1 MPAIAQQRSNST
13 IRDVPVGDVFRGA
26 ALQRRASADLIAAG
40 VRDRILA
47 GDLVPGDAL
56 RETELAEAF
65 GVARNTVREG
75 LRLLTQGGLATYEMH
90 RGVTVRRH
98 TAAEVAAV
106 FEVRAIIEEAAAR
119 RAGTLEAG
127 EAARLRRAMED
138 SESADAVGDVKGVLT
153 ANLEFHRELVRLLGN
168 PKLDDIFNQLL
179 AELRLILTPLDRDV
193 GGAWLG
199 RNRELFDL
207 LVDGDAATFRSRLQR
222 YLEDSRRDVVARIRG
237 A

>member
-1 MPAIAQQRSNST
+1 MSAIAQQRSDST
-13 IRDVPVGDVFRGA
+13 IRDVPVEDVFRGA
-26 ALQRRASADLIAAG
+26 ALKRRASADLIAAG

-56 RETELAEAF
+56 REAELAEAF

-222 YLEDSRRDVVARIRG
+222 YLEDSRRDVVARIGG

>member
-1 MPAIAQQRSNST
+1 VTVR
-13 IRDVPVGDVFRGA
+13 DVFRGA
-26 ALQRRASADLIAAG
+26 ALERRASADLIAAG

-47 GDLVPGDAL
+47 GELVPGDPL
-56 RETELAEAF
+56 REAELAEAF

-106 FEVRAIIEEAAAR
+106 FEVRAIIELAAAR
-119 RAGTLEAG
+119 RAGTIEAW
-127 EAARLRRAMED
+127 EAARLRRVLED
-138 SESADAVGDVKGVLT
+138 SEASDAIGDVKGVMT

-199 RNRELFDL
+199 RNRELLEL
-207 LVDGDAATFRSRLQR
+207 LVEGDATGFTSHLQR
-222 YLEDSRRDVVARIRG
+222 YLDDSRHDVLARIGG

>member
-1 MPAIAQQRSNST
+1 VAVRE
-13 IRDVPVGDVFRGA
+13 VFRDA
-26 ALQRRASADLIAAG
+26 ALQRRASADLIAAA
-40 VRDRILA
+40 VRERILA
-47 GDLVPGDAL
+47 GDLVPGDPL
-56 RETELAEAF
+56 REAELAEAF

-98 TAAEVAAV
+98 TTAEVAAV
-106 FEVRAIIEEAAAR
+106 FEVRAIVEQAAAR

-127 EAARLRRAMED
+127 EAARLRRALED
-138 SESADAVGDVKGVLT
+138 SESADAVGDVKGVMT
-153 ANLEFHRELVRLLGN
+153 ANVEFHRELVRLLGN

-207 LVDGDAATFRSRLQR
+207 LVDGDAATFKSRLQR
-222 YLEDSRRDVVARIRG
+222 YLDDSRRDVVARIG
-237 A
+237 GT